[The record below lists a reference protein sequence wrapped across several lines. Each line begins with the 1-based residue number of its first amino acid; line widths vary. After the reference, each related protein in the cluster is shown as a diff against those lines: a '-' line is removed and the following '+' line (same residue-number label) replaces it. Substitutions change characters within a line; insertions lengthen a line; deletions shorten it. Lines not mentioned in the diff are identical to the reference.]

1 MEENIEYTRSLSQ
14 ISVHS
19 GIDALGMS
27 YERTVVQEND
37 DDSASLTQ
45 EEILRASTISKTKYI
60 SPMERRRQA
69 AALKVST
76 VGEGNPSAVAE
87 IKGQQQAED
96 VIEAGVEAVF
106 IAESQDPR
114 EPFVEPS
121 DSQASKRV
129 LIQKVMKD
137 TTLSPVE
144 RNLAIQ
150 NIMTGIAIKANDDG
164 DDDDDDDDDD
174 SEVSDDDSESEDVD
188 NYDDDPKLSDEDSDA
203 EDNDNYNDDK
213 KLSDEDAD
221 DGDDA
226 NDDDDDDND
235 DKIADKDAEDDDD
248 DDDDDDDNEN
258 LPDKDTDDDDD
269 KSSSSYQSSYQSSS
283 NAESISTIATAATA
297 TAEAQLRVASA
308 VVALKEEQQRL
319 AMSKVLEEATVKS
332 ERLLLEERLL
342 KEARD
347 RDLQNAQRQQEEEQL
362 RQHTLHMEAAERR
375 NQQLQQQRIPIPSL
389 PTIQEE
395 SRAIVESPSRNP
407 MNRRSST
414 EERYLTASQQLAL
427 RQGQGLRSAV
437 ASSLTAR
444 ILPSNSARADS
455 QSKSIRY
462 DGVDDDELNWRLDS
476 RISLSDFT
484 IIVNRALP
492 GPSAPDF
499 ETLNLSDI
507 DFVTGGSNGRP
518 KQDVYHIHKAMIAV
532 GSRRSELLGR
542 RIREAENSSRDSS
555 PETTEINVHNTIM
568 LESAA
573 DVLPQVLDF
582 CYHPES
588 SLDLNVENAVPLL
601 YLGKRYKIR
610 ALLEQAET
618 YVMENIIPSTAMYF
632 LLDSY
637 LFRLEDILGRS
648 IDVTAANLADTVD
661 FETIYRLP
669 PALFRRIIL
678 SKELICE
685 SDLLSLIVYS
695 YCGEHHAE
703 DVDVEY
709 FRDVT
714 KLRIMPEIDPN
725 VALLVLKYYIDLMIA
740 DDDTCNIMEMLPSDS
755 LMQRCITVIA
765 KNWKEEVCEPMIM
778 DSGQDNAM
786 SRQPSVLHRTLPLPL
801 QNYIFEKCILQAKN
815 DSDLAEGEMRSFEKT
830 KILDRVELENSMQV
844 NERHLNEQIFHL
856 HNMVADLADRL
867 TEKAFA
873 LEEYKQELK
882 NFRRVPG
889 IHTFGVCK
897 GDIIDKTT
905 CTYSANPDHH
915 SPNHRRGNR
924 RPTQMPVMVAEMDNL
939 GKENG
944 YIYDDGKGELLPVFY
959 YESR

>member
-1 MEENIEYTRSLSQ
+1 
-14 ISVHS
+14 
-19 GIDALGMS
+19 
-27 YERTVVQEND
+27 
-37 DDSASLTQ
+37 
-45 EEILRASTISKTKYI
+45 
-60 SPMERRRQA
+60 
-69 AALKVST
+69 
-76 VGEGNPSAVAE
+76 
-87 IKGQQQAED
+87 
-96 VIEAGVEAVF
+96 
-106 IAESQDPR
+106 
-114 EPFVEPS
+114 
-121 DSQASKRV
+121 
-129 LIQKVMKD
+129 
-137 TTLSPVE
+137 
-144 RNLAIQ
+144 
-150 NIMTGIAIKANDDG
+150 
-164 DDDDDDDDDD
+164 
-174 SEVSDDDSESEDVD
+174 
-188 NYDDDPKLSDEDSDA
+188 
-203 EDNDNYNDDK
+203 
-213 KLSDEDAD
+213 
-221 DGDDA
+221 
-226 NDDDDDDND
+226 
-235 DKIADKDAEDDDD
+235 
-248 DDDDDDDNEN
+248 
-258 LPDKDTDDDDD
+258 
-269 KSSSSYQSSYQSSS
+269 
-283 NAESISTIATAATA
+283 
-297 TAEAQLRVASA
+297 
-308 VVALKEEQQRL
+308 
-319 AMSKVLEEATVKS
+319 
-332 ERLLLEERLL
+332 
-342 KEARD
+342 
-347 RDLQNAQRQQEEEQL
+347 
-362 RQHTLHMEAAERR
+362 
-375 NQQLQQQRIPIPSL
+375 
-389 PTIQEE
+389 
-395 SRAIVESPSRNP
+395 
-407 MNRRSST
+407 
-414 EERYLTASQQLAL
+414 
-427 RQGQGLRSAV
+427 
-437 ASSLTAR
+437 
-444 ILPSNSARADS
+444 
-455 QSKSIRY
+455 
-462 DGVDDDELNWRLDS
+462 
-476 RISLSDFT
+476 
-484 IIVNRALP
+484 
-492 GPSAPDF
+492 
-499 ETLNLSDI
+499 
-507 DFVTGGSNGRP
+507 
-518 KQDVYHIHKAMIAV
+518 MIAV

-542 RIREAENSSRDSS
+542 RIREAENSSRDGS

-573 DVLPQVLDF
+573 NVLPQVLDF

-618 YVMENIIPSTAMYF
+618 YVTENIIPSTAMYF

-740 DDDTCNIMEMLPSDS
+740 NDDTCNIMEMLPSDS
-755 LMQRCITVIA
+755 LMQRCITVIT

-815 DSDLAEGEMRSFEKT
+815 DSDLVEGEMRSFEKT

-844 NERHLNEQIFHL
+844 KERHLNEQIFYL
-856 HNMVADLADRL
+856 QNTVSDLADRL
-867 TEKAFA
+867 AEKAFA

-889 IHTFGVCK
+889 IHTFGEVCK
-897 GDIIDKTT
+897 GDPKIIDKTT

-944 YIYDDGKGELLPVFY
+944 YIYDDGEGELLPVFY
-959 YESR
+959 YDSR

>member
-1 MEENIEYTRSLSQ
+1 M
-14 ISVHS
+14 
-19 GIDALGMS
+19 GMS
-27 YERTVVQEND
+27 YENAVVEEND

-69 AALKVST
+69 AALKASTT
-76 VGEGNPSAVAE
+76 VGEGNTYTVTE
-87 IKGQQQAED
+87 IKGHYDDGTKLSDED
-96 VIEAGVEAVF
+96 VDDDDD
-106 IAESQDPR
+106 QKL
-114 EPFVEPS
+114 S
-121 DSQASKRV
+121 D
-129 LIQKVMKD
+129 
-137 TTLSPVE
+137 
-144 RNLAIQ
+144 
-150 NIMTGIAIKANDDG
+150 GDDDN
-164 DDDDDDDDDD
+164 DDDDDDDD
-174 SEVSDDDSESEDVD
+174 EEDV
-188 NYDDDPKLSDEDSDA
+188 NSLSKLT
-203 EDNDNYNDDK
+203 
-213 KLSDEDAD
+213 L
-221 DGDDA
+221 
-226 NDDDDDDND
+226 
-235 DKIADKDAEDDDD
+235 DKDDEG
-248 DDDDDDDNEN
+248 EEW
-258 LPDKDTDDDDD
+258 
-269 KSSSSYQSSYQSSS
+269 KSSSSFQSSS
-283 NAESISTIATAATA
+283 FQSSTNAESISTIATAATA

-308 VVALKEEQQRL
+308 VVALKEQQQRL
-319 AMSKVLEEATVKS
+319 AIAKVLEEATAKS

-347 RDLQNAQRQQEEEQL
+347 RDLQNAQRQQEQEQL
-362 RQHTLHMEAAERR
+362 RQQVSHMEAAERR
-375 NQQLQQQRIPIPSL
+375 NQQLQQQRIPMPNL
-389 PTIQEE
+389 PTIEEE
-395 SRAIVESPSRNP
+395 SRAVVESPSRNP
-407 MNRRSST
+407 INRRSSA
-414 EERYLTASQQLAL
+414 EERSLTASQQLAL
-427 RQGQGLRSAV
+427 RQGQGLCSTAT
-437 ASSLTAR
+437 SHTAR
-444 ILPSNSARADS
+444 VFPSNPARADP

-462 DGVDDDELNWRLDS
+462 DGVDDDELNWRLDP

-484 IIVNRALP
+484 IIVKRALP
-492 GPSAPDF
+492 GPFAPDF
-499 ETLNLSDI
+499 ETLDLSNI

-518 KQDVYHIHKAMIAV
+518 KQDVYHVHKAMIAV

-542 RIREAENSSRDSS
+542 RIREAENSSRDAS
-555 PETTEINVHNTIM
+555 PETTEVNIHNTIM

-588 SLDLNVENAVPLL
+588 TVDLNVKNAVPLL

-637 LFRLEDILGRS
+637 LFRLEDILGGS

-678 SKELICE
+678 SKELKCE
-685 SDLLSLIVYS
+685 SDLLSLIIYS

-725 VALLVLKYYIDLMIA
+725 IALLVLKYYIDLMIA
-740 DDDTCNIMEMLPSDS
+740 DDDTCNIMEMLLSDS

-765 KNWKEEVCEPMIM
+765 KNWKEELCEPMII
-778 DSGQDNAM
+778 DSGRDNSM
-786 SRQPSVLHRTLPLPL
+786 SHQCAVLHRTLPPQL

-815 DSDLAEGEMRSFEKT
+815 DSDSAEGIIPVK
-830 KILDRVELENSMQV
+830 
-844 NERHLNEQIFHL
+844 ERHLNEQIIDL
-856 HNMVADLADRL
+856 QKTVADLADQL

-873 LEEYKQELK
+873 LDECKQALK
-882 NFRRVPG
+882 CFRRVPG
-889 IHTFGVCK
+889 IHTFGEVCK
-897 GDIIDKTT
+897 GDPNIIVDKTT

-939 GKENG
+939 VKENG
-944 YIYDDGKGELLPVFY
+944 YIYDDGEGELLPVFY
-959 YESR
+959 YDSR